1 MLVRGLFFVL
11 TILVFSIAGV
21 AAATNGDKYCIHNN
35 STTFL
40 ARHSGSNLEFSLS
53 SWSGRGHYFAIGGVA
68 NPVVGGWVFHDHME
82 SLNLETRC
90 EAHILAQPAGGY
102 TFWLTPA
109 GPCGEGQGF
118 SFEPNAKIVFPPR
131 SRRGGIPANKTME
144 QAGSPEA
151 GGEWCR

>member
-1 MLVRGLFFVL
+1 MSVKVVFLALQMLLL
-11 TILVFSIAGV
+11 S
-21 AAATNGDKYCIHNN
+21 AAAVTAQTNGDKYCIDNN

-40 ARHSGSNLEFSLS
+40 ARHSGSSLEFNLS
-53 SWSGRGHYFAIGGVA
+53 TWSGRGHYFHIGGVA
-68 NPVVGGWVFHDHME
+68 QPGAGGWIFHDHMDAPK
-82 SLNLETRC
+82 LEARC
-90 EAHILAQPAGGY
+90 EAHILAQPVGGY

-109 GPCGEGQGF
+109 GPCSESQGF
-118 SFEPNAKIVFPPR
+118 SFQPNAKLVFSAR